1 MNAKK
6 KCTFISTNYYYKMNY
21 LSPLEM
27 LYKWEQERPNS
38 IYLSQPIDGVWHN
51 WTWVETGKEVRK
63 MAAYLKSLDLPENSK
78 IGLLSKNCAHW
89 IMTDLAIMMAGHT
102 SVPLYPNLS
111 ADTLGKI
118 LLHSETKLLFV
129 GKLDNFESMK
139 PGIPADMPCITFPFY
154 SEDYPVWDDV
164 TAAVTPLS
172 ENVIRGEK
180 ELATI
185 IYTSGTTGDPKG
197 VMHKFYNFS
206 FATTN
211 AMNALCLKDDSFFSY
226 LPLCHIAE
234 RLLVMMGSLY
244 TGGKVSFAESL
255 DTFAANLSEASPSVF
270 LGVPRI
276 WTKFQQGILKKLPQK
291 KLNILLSIPFVSTLI
306 KKKIQKGLGLSKAR
320 NIFTGAAPT
329 PASTI
334 KWFEKLGINIQE
346 AYAMT
351 ENTCYSHVSFRDKIK
366 IGSVGQALPLCEV
379 KLSEQKEILIKHD
392 ALMDGYYKD
401 EEETNKTIID
411 GWLYT
416 GDEGEIDENGFLT
429 ITGRVKDIFKTTK
442 GKYVAPS
449 PIEMKLSAN
458 KNLEQICVVG
468 DGLPQPIVLVVLSER
483 GKAKT
488 KEDLIASL
496 AKTMEVVN
504 PKLDSHEK
512 LHNIVVV
519 AEDWTIENKLL
530 TPTMKIK
537 RNAIEKIYK
546 SNYVAWYDG
555 ERVVLV

>member
-1 MNAKK
+1 
-6 KCTFISTNYYYKMNY
+6 MNY
-21 LSPLEM
+21 LSPLAM
-27 LYKWEQERPNS
+27 LYKWEQEKPNE
-38 IYLSQPIDGVWHN
+38 IYLSQPIDGIWHN
-51 WTWVETGKEVRK
+51 WTWAETGQEVRK
-63 MAAYLKSLDLPENSK
+63 MAAYLRSLNLPAQSK

-89 IMTDLAIMMAGHT
+89 VMTDFAIMMAGHI
-102 SVPLYPNLS
+102 SVPLYPNLNS
-111 ADTLGKI
+111 DTLAKI
-118 LLHSETKLLFV
+118 LKHSETKLLFV
-129 GKLDNFESMK
+129 GKLDGFANMK
-139 PGIPADMPCITFPFY
+139 AGIPADMPCITFPFY
-154 SEDYPVWDDV
+154 SEDYPKWDDL
-164 TAAVTPLS
+164 TLTISPMK
-172 ENVIRGEK
+172 ENIIREEK

-197 VMHKFYNFS
+197 VMHKFFNFS

-211 AMNALCLKDDSFFSY
+211 AVKALTFNNESFFSY

-234 RLLVMMGSLY
+234 RLLVQMGSLY
-244 TGGKVSFAESL
+244 TGGKVYFAESL
-255 DTFAANLSEASPSVF
+255 ETFAANLSEASPSVF

-276 WTKFQQGILKKLPQK
+276 WTKFQQGILVKLPQN
-291 KLNILLSIPFVSTLI
+291 KLNILLSIPIISTLI
-306 KKKIQKGLGLSKAR
+306 KKKIQKGLGLSKAN

-329 PASTI
+329 PAATI
-334 KWFEKLGINIQE
+334 RWFERLGIKIQE

-351 ENTCYSHVSFRDKIK
+351 ENTCYSHVSFKSKIK

-379 KLSEQKEILIKHD
+379 KLSEKKEILIKHD

-401 EEETNKTIID
+401 ETETNKTIID
-411 GWLYT
+411 GWLQT
-416 GDEGEIDENGFLT
+416 GDEGEIDVSGFLT
-429 ITGRVKDIFKTTK
+429 ITGRVKDIFKTSK

-468 DGLPQPIVLVVLSER
+468 DGIPQPIVLVVLSER
-483 GKAKT
+483 GKQKG
-488 KEDLIASL
+488 KEDLISSL
-496 AKTMEVVN
+496 EKTMEIVN

-546 SNYVAWYDG
+546 SNYVSWYEG
-555 ERVVLV
+555 ERVFLI

>member
-1 MNAKK
+1 MF
-6 KCTFISTNYYYKMNY
+6 TFIQLKFKTMKY

-27 LYKWEQERPNS
+27 MYKWESEKS
-38 IYLSQPIDGVWHN
+38 DKVYLSQPINGVWHN
-51 WTWVETGKEVRK
+51 WTYKETMFEVRK
-63 MAAYLKSLDLPENSK
+63 MATYIKSLNLEEKSK
-78 IGLLSKNCAHW
+78 IAILSKNCAHW
-89 IMTDLAIMMAGHT
+89 IMSDLAIMMSGHV

-111 ADTLGKI
+111 ADSLNKI
-118 LLHSETKLLFV
+118 LIHSESKMVFV
-129 GKLDNFESMK
+129 GKLDDFENIKS
-139 PGIPADMPCITFPFY
+139 GIPSKIKCITYPFY
-154 SEDYPVWDDV
+154 SEDYPKWDDLTKDV
-164 TAAVTPLS
+164 SPLM
-172 ENVIRGEK
+172 ENVVRDEM

-211 AMNALCLKDDSFFSY
+211 AVTSLPLNDESFFSY

-234 RLLVMMGSLY
+234 RLLVQMGSIY
-244 TGGKVSFAESL
+244 TGGKISFAESL
-255 DTFAANLSEASPSVF
+255 DTFAANLSTASPSVF

-276 WTKFQQGILKKLPQK
+276 WTKFQQGILLKLPQK
-291 KLNILLSIPFVSTLI
+291 KLNILLSIPFVSSLI

-329 PASTI
+329 PAPLI
-334 KWFEKLGINIQE
+334 RWFARLGITIQE

-351 ENTCYSHVSFRDKIK
+351 ENTCYSHVSFRDNIK
-366 IGSVGQALPLCEV
+366 IGSVGQALPFCDV
-379 KLSEQKEILIKHD
+379 KLSEQKEILIKHV
-392 ALMDGYYKD
+392 ALMDGYYKED
-401 EEETNKTIID
+401 EQTAETIKE

-429 ITGRVKDIFKTTK
+429 ITGRVKDIFKTSK

-468 DGLPQPIVLVVLSER
+468 DGLPQPIALVVLSER
-483 GKAKT
+483 GKAKS

-496 AKTMEVVN
+496 KTTLEVVN

-512 LHNIVVV
+512 LHNIVVLT
-519 AEDWTIENKLL
+519 EDWTIENNLL

-546 SNYVAWYDG
+546 SNYISWYEG
-555 ERVVLV
+555 GRVIMD